1 MAQGNPSANG
11 RHETTPFTHPLA
23 PMPSSAQFCV
33 MPDRPLPLDAPSSSN
48 SVRNSPRDSERT
60 ASSVNSSAG
69 MSSAGTSSTGTSPIN
84 VRRATLHALAAT
96 SFDVVVVGGGITGAG
111 VAREAALA
119 GLATALIERDDFAS
133 GTSSRSSRLV
143 HGGVRYLE
151 HGHLALVF
159 ESSRERRVL
168 LDIAPHLVRPL
179 AFTWPVWKGARV
191 PLWKVRAGLTLYDA
205 LSLFRNVRAHEA
217 LSAADVL
224 AREPALRA
232 DDLTGG
238 ARYWDAA
245 TDDTRLTLASA
256 VAAQESGAV
265 VVNHVTVTSGV
276 RRGAGAGARLC
287 GVTVRD
293 ALTGDRFDVSARV
306 VVNAT
311 GPWSDAT
318 AALTDSASHA
328 PNTSQIMGS
337 AGAHIAVPRHRMGNN
352 EAVTLVSPLDGRVMF
367 VLPAGAHAI
376 IGTTERPVTVGPD
389 EIRATESEV
398 QYLLR
403 SANGCFPH
411 ASLSMDDVVAA
422 WAGIRPLAAV
432 RAGRHGANSA
442 SREHTVNHRDDGLVS
457 VTGGKLTTFRAMAAD
472 VLAHAMREANIASG
486 SVQRYEHLVAPRAGG
501 RRLAPQSSAHAL
513 FPGGDIDSP
522 AVLLRS
528 VHATVR
534 DAAVAERLAMAYGSR
549 WRIVWRYATD
559 DAKLAER
566 IVADLPYIAA
576 EVAYAVE
583 HELACTLA
591 DVFIRR
597 THIAFETRDHG
608 QAAVRRMAAIMA
620 SRLDWSDVVMAQQL
634 AAYDSDVRRLFSID
648 MV

>member
-1 MAQGNPSANG
+1 MAQGNPSAKV
-11 RHETTPFTHPLA
+11 RHEPTRFTHPLA
-23 PMPSSAQFCV
+23 PMLSSAQFCL
-33 MPDRPLPLDAPSSSN
+33 MPDRPLPLDTPSSSN
-48 SVRNSPRDSERT
+48 SERNSPRDSART
-60 ASSVNSSAG
+60 APSASS
-69 MSSAGTSSTGTSPIN
+69 SPIS

-217 LSAADVL
+217 LSATDVL
-224 AREPALRA
+224 AREPALRSQ
-232 DDLTGG
+232 DLTGG

-276 RRGAGAGARLC
+276 RSGVGARLC

-293 ALTGDRFDVSARV
+293 ALTGDGFDVSARV

-328 PNTSQIMGS
+328 PNISQIMGS
-337 AGAHIAVPRHRMGNN
+337 AGAHIAVPRHRLGNN

-442 SREHTVNHRDDGLVS
+442 SREHTVNHRADGLVS

-486 SVQRYEHLVAPRAGG
+486 SVRRYEHLVPPRAGV
-501 RRLAPQSSAHAL
+501 RRLTPQSSAHAQ

-522 AVLLRS
+522 AALLRS
-528 VHATVR
+528 VHATVH
-534 DAAVAERLAMAYGSR
+534 DAAVAERLATAYGSR
-549 WRIVWRYATD
+549 WRTVWRYATD
-559 DAKLAER
+559 NAKLAER
-566 IVADLPYIAA
+566 VVADLPYIAA

-608 QAAVRRMAAIMA
+608 QAAARRMAPIMA
-620 SRLDWSDVVMAQQL
+620 TRLDWSDVVMAQQL